1 MSVGALKKDENNEFY
16 ASFIWRITFPIYD
29 HKDLLVGFGGRT
41 LNPNVPAKYVNSP
54 QNILFDK
61 SRIFMLLTSLK
72 KI

>member
-1 MSVGALKKDENNEFY
+1 MSVGALKKDKNNEFY

-41 LNPNVPAKYVNSP
+41 LNPNVAAKYVNSP

-61 SRIFMLLTSLK
+61 SRIFMLL
-72 KI
+72 I